1 MEKRELPHLAP
12 GLDESLEDLGAGD
25 LEVDHNGGQ
34 GGLGQ
39 LAGVVHRVAVQHY
52 QLHGSGE
59 LEDSLNLSLHLQPMA
74 TV

>member
-1 MEKRELPHLAP
+1 MADLAP
-12 GLDESLEDLGAGD
+12 GLDQPLEDLGAGD
-25 LEVDHNGGQ
+25 LEVDHNGSE

-52 QLHGSGE
+52 QLHGPRE